1 MANTTKLA
9 TPTDAGN
16 HDQPRNT
23 TDAGKDDE
31 SRKTHRCRDTI
42 AQRIVGLMARLPHCC
57 WRDAFDGV
65 AGVGAATMT
74 SRRGAR
80 NAKKV
85 KKNIFEKS
93 RRYNG
98 DYGMFKVSGVQPEGC
113 LYRGYRIRF
122 L

>member
-1 MANTTKLA
+1 
-9 TPTDAGN
+9 
-16 HDQPRNT
+16 
-23 TDAGKDDE
+23 
-31 SRKTHRCRDTI
+31 
-42 AQRIVGLMARLPHCC
+42 
-57 WRDAFDGV
+57 
-65 AGVGAATMT
+65 MT

-113 LYRGYRIRF
+113 LYRV
-122 L
+122 